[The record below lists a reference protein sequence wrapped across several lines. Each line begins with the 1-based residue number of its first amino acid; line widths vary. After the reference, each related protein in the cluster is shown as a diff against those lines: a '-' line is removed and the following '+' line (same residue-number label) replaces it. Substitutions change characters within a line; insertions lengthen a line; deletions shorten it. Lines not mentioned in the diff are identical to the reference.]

1 LLEVSADTFGAAPAK
16 SKARRVTFLISTG
29 LLSAMMALSAFAYLT
44 QPMMAQAFIHLGFP
58 AYFRV
63 ELAVAKLV
71 GVAALLAPVPARLKE
86 WAYAGFGI
94 TFISAIIAH
103 SSVDGPATAVA
114 PVVAFALLATSYI
127 SSQKPVNG

>member
-1 LLEVSADTFGAAPAK
+1 MSADTFSAAPAK
-16 SKARRVTFLISTG
+16 GKARRIAFLISTG
-29 LLSAMMALSAFAYLT
+29 LFSAMMALSAFAYLT

-63 ELAVAKLV
+63 ELAIAKLL
-71 GVAALLAPVPARLKE
+71 GIAALLAPVPSRVKE

-94 TFISAIIAH
+94 TFISAVIAH

-114 PVVAFALLATSYI
+114 PVVAFALLATSYLT
-127 SSQKPVNG
+127 SPGSAR